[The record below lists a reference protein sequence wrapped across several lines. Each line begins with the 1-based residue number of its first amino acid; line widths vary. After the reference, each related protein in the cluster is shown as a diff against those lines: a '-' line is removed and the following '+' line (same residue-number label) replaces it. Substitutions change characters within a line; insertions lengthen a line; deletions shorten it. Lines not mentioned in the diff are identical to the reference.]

1 MPDSRPHDA
10 PHPPP
15 GRGGPDVPDGGF
27 RLPPTRARAPDALA
41 DPLLQTQ
48 SAWAGEHLQDFIGS
62 VRIPVGIA
70 GPLRVNGLSARGD
83 YSLPLATTDPGL
95 IAACN
100 RGLQVM
106 AEAGG
111 CTAMVLD
118 EGIGRGLTFGFRTL
132 QQAGLFA
139 HWVISHVD
147 TFRRVAAASSAEARL
162 IDLRVTVVSNLVY
175 AYCEFAPGDA
185 VDGEAGAAADAIRA
199 YVRKHCPV
207 RPLAEAA
214 RVSPA
219 PLPGGLLPTPTV
231 QGRRVSAEVILPADL
246 VVARLETT
254 VQQIATAWRG
264 PAGDA
269 ANAPPG
275 APRWP
280 VRALAALFAACGQE
294 LAGAAASAAGLYRFE
309 VTPQGEL
316 YAGVTLPHLMVGTVG
331 GGTALPAQRA
341 CLDLLGLAGPAKA
354 PALAE
359 VCAGLCLAAELAALA
374 GLPAGS
380 RRPQPFTIPKEG

>member
-1 MPDSRPHDA
+1 MSPRPLTGTATTGLPDTWSAVPESRTTDPPPPGLLPDGPAPALPYRGACKRGEAPPACRSRTVGQPTMPDSRPHDA

-15 GRGGPDVPDGGF
+15 GRGVPDVPDGGF

-95 IAACN
+95 IAVSD
-100 RGLQVM
+100 RG
-106 AEAGG
+106 
-111 CTAMVLD
+111 
-118 EGIGRGLTFGFRTL
+118 
-132 QQAGLFA
+132 
-139 HWVISHVD
+139 
-147 TFRRVAAASSAEARL
+147 
-162 IDLRVTVVSNLVY
+162 VTVGSTLVY
-175 AYCEFAPGDA
+175 AYCEFASGDA

-219 PLPGGLLPTPTV
+219 PLPGGLLPTPTG
-231 QGRRVSAEVILPADL
+231 QGRRVSAEVILPAHL

-254 VQQIATAWRG
+254 VQQIAPAWRG
-264 PAGDA
+264 PAG
-269 ANAPPG
+269 G
-275 APRWP
+275 ARGGLSGGPR
-280 VRALAALFAACGQE
+280 
-294 LAGAAASAAGLYRFE
+294 GARE
-309 VTPQGEL
+309 
-316 YAGVTLPHLMVGTVG
+316 
-331 GGTALPAQRA
+331 R
-341 CLDLLGLAGPAKA
+341 
-354 PALAE
+354 
-359 VCAGLCLAAELAALA
+359 
-374 GLPAGS
+374 
-380 RRPQPFTIPKEG
+380 

>member
-15 GRGGPDVPDGGF
+15 GRGGPDVADGGF
-27 RLPPTRARAPDALA
+27 RLPPTRAHAPDALA

-62 VRIPVGIA
+62 VRIPVGIT

-95 IAACN
+95 IGACN

-147 TFRRVAAASSAEARL
+147 TFRRVAAATPAEARL
-162 IDLRVTVVSNLVY
+162 IDLRVTVESNLVH

-207 RPLAEAA
+207 RPLAEAVG
-214 RVSPA
+214 VSPA

-246 VVARLETT
+246 IEARLETT

-269 ANAPPG
+269 ADGLPG

-341 CLDLLGLAGPAKA
+341 CLDLLGLAGPGKA

-374 GLPAGS
+374 GLPEGS
-380 RRPQPFTIPKEG
+380 RRPQPFTITKEG

>member
-1 MPDSRPHDA
+1 MPDSRPHDT

-27 RLPPTRARAPDALA
+27 RLPPTRARTPDALA

-48 SAWAGEHLQDFIGS
+48 SAWAGEHLRDFIGS

-83 YSLPLATTDPGL
+83 YFLPLATTDPGL

-111 CTAMVLD
+111 CTVMVLD

-147 TFRRVAAASSAEARL
+147 TLRRVAAATSAEARL
-162 IDLRVTVVSNLVY
+162 IDLRVTVESNLVY
-175 AYCEFAPGDA
+175 AYCECAPGDT
-185 VDGEAGAAADAIRA
+185 VDGGAGAAADAIRA
-199 YVRKHCPV
+199 YVRNHSPV
-207 RPLAEAA
+207 RPLAEAVQA
-214 RVSPA
+214 SPT
-219 PLPGGLLPTPTV
+219 PTPSGLLPTPTV

-254 VQQIATAWRG
+254 LQQIAPAWRG

-269 ANAPPG
+269 ADGRPG
-275 APRWP
+275 APRWSG
-280 VRALAALFAACGQE
+280 RALAALFAACGQE
-294 LAGAAASAAGLYRFE
+294 PAGAPASAAGLYRFE

-316 YAGVTLPHLMVGTVG
+316 HAGVTLPHLIVGTVG

-341 CLDLLGLAGPAKA
+341 CLDLLGLAGPGKA

-374 GLPAGS
+374 GFSEGS
-380 RRPQPFTIPKEG
+380 RRPQPFTITKEG